1 MDANKTIIRQQQTV
15 TATNRLLKER
25 DTQIEYLEGTIDWT
39 RKLYEQRMSDLYD
52 DLDDTRVSELEEAH
66 AAHRGERENNQMFIR
81 NLEDRQRELQ
91 QTLKA
96 LQTKLND
103 TRLQIKRDHARVYQ
117 KEYRKVQYH
126 ASTGRLLG

>member
-1 MDANKTIIRQQQTV
+1 
-15 TATNRLLKER
+15 
-25 DTQIEYLEGTIDWT
+25 
-39 RKLYEQRMSDLYD
+39 MSDLYD
-52 DLDDTRVSELEEAH
+52 DLDDIRVSELEEAH
-66 AAHRGERENNQMFIR
+66 ALHRGERENNQMFIR